1 MKNKINSVQNS
12 LNSCVSIE
20 KVVYESDSL
29 GIFSYLETNRIGNSA
44 QKDDVS
50 FSPQERA
57 RFDKRV
63 QVLEKSI
70 RENGFDKNRP
80 CLVAI
85 FDDKLYLVDGQ
96 TRAQAAVNV
105 GAKFYFEI
113 VDKDFKDIKELTKYV
128 LSLNTDQ
135 TPWNATDRF
144 KSYLRLNDR
153 QDVLNIFAY
162 IRRTYGKMQ
171 KEVLSKE
178 MYFCVPNQQKT
189 NRAVFL
195 TLWKQG
201 KKYIILM

>member
-70 RENGFDKNRP
+70 RENGFD
-80 CLVAI
+80 
-85 FDDKLYLVDGQ
+85 
-96 TRAQAAVNV
+96 
-105 GAKFYFEI
+105 
-113 VDKDFKDIKELTKYV
+113 
-128 LSLNTDQ
+128 
-135 TPWNATDRF
+135 
-144 KSYLRLNDR
+144 
-153 QDVLNIFAY
+153 
-162 IRRTYGKMQ
+162 
-171 KEVLSKE
+171 
-178 MYFCVPNQQKT
+178 
-189 NRAVFL
+189 
-195 TLWKQG
+195 
-201 KKYIILM
+201 